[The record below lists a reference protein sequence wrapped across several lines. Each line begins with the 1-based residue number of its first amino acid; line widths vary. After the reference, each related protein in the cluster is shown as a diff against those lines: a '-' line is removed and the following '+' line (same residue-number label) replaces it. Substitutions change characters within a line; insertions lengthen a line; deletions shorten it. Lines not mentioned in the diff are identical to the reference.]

1 MRRFLSRYWP
11 LFGIA
16 ALGLVVGFYLFKSE
30 AEKERIRQPIITDKA
45 LEDGITITDI
55 HYTQDDPDEGM
66 QWVLDA
72 EKVKFSQD
80 RTYFS
85 FRAFQLKL
93 LPEGRPPL
101 ELEGKRGDYNKTTG
115 QINLS
120 GDLKGVSANGYRIF
134 SEHLLYDHDEGVLS
148 TNEFVKIIGPFFTVC
163 GTGLFFD
170 LEEEFLR
177 MHSGVTTTITRE
189 IQI

>member
-1 MRRFLSRYWP
+1 MKRFVSRYWP
-11 LFGIA
+11 LLGIA
-16 ALGLVVGFYLFKSE
+16 ILGVIVGGYLLKSTEESELV
-30 AEKERIRQPIITDKA
+30 RRPIYTDA
-45 LEDGITITDI
+45 DLEEGITITDI
-55 HYTQDDPDEGM
+55 HYTQDDPDKGM

-85 FRAFQLKL
+85 FRSFQLKL
-93 LPEGRPPL
+93 QPEGRPPL
-101 ELEGKRGDYNKTTG
+101 ELEGKRGDYNKATG

-134 SEHLLYDHDEGVLS
+134 SEHLLYDHEEGVLT
-148 TNEFVKIIGPFFTVC
+148 TNEFVEIIGPFFKVS
-163 GTGLFFD
+163 GKGLFFD
-170 LEEEFLR
+170 LGNEFLR
-177 MHSGVTTTITRE
+177 MASGVTTTITRK